1 MTIRPLTAADL
12 SAVEAI
18 QQASPTAA
26 QWPVRDYLVYES
38 SVCEVAG
45 EVAGFLVVREVAP
58 SEREILNLAVAPAFR
73 RLGVATL
80 LLRNQLSGRSGD
92 WYLEV
97 RSSNEA
103 ARIFYKLMGFHDAGI
118 RPSYYSEP
126 AEDCIVMK
134 FQS

>member
-1 MTIRPLTAADL
+1 MTIRPMTAADL
-12 SAVEAI
+12 PAVESI
-18 QQASPTAA
+18 QQASPAAA
-26 QWPVRDYLVYES
+26 QWPVRDYLAHES
-38 SVCEVAG
+38 SVCEDAG

-58 SEREILNLAVAPAFR
+58 GEREILNLAVAPSFR

-80 LLRNQLSGRSGD
+80 LLRNQLSRPSGD

-103 ARIFYKLMGFHDAGI
+103 ARIFYKLMGFQDAGV
-118 RPSYYSEP
+118 RRSYYAEP